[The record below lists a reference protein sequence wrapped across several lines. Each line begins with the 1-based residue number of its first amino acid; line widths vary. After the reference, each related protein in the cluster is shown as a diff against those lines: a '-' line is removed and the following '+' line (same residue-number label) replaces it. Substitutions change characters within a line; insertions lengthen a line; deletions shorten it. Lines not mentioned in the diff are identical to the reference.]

1 MPIFP
6 INPKQPHSA
15 MYIGFQHLHSTLAY
29 AALILLLFSTINA
42 LYGWITS
49 SNFTKK
55 DKIAGL
61 VTMIAAHLQLVI
73 GLVLY
78 FLSPL
83 GFKNLSGETMADST
97 SRLYAVEHPLTMII
111 GIVLIT
117 IGYATAK
124 RAHDDR
130 TKHKRIALYYAI
142 GLLLILSR
150 IPWNAW
156 PV

>member
-1 MPIFP
+1 MPILVR
-6 INPKQPHSA
+6 NPNQPETT

-29 AALILLLFSTINA
+29 AALILLVFSTVNA
-42 LYGWITS
+42 IYGWMTS
-49 SNFTKK
+49 ASFAKK
-55 DKIAGL
+55 DRITGL
-61 VTMIAAHLQLVI
+61 VTMISVHLQLVI

-78 FLSPL
+78 VISPL
-83 GFKNLSGETMADST
+83 GFKNLSGEAMADST
-97 SRLYAVEHPLTMII
+97 SRLYALEHPLTMII
-111 GIVLIT
+111 AIILIT

-150 IPWNAW
+150 IPWSSW
-156 PV
+156 PG